1 LIIVFIGL
9 SIIEAKAI
17 SDAGIAIN
25 IVIRKPIMPRNVNIV
40 FKWSGGLEL
49 HKDN

>member
-1 LIIVFIGL
+1 MR
-9 SIIEAKAI
+9 EAKAI
-17 SDAGIAIN
+17 NVAGMATSN
-25 IVIRKPIMPRNVNIV
+25 VMRKPKMPRNVNIV